1 MEPASIRVLIV
12 EDHPIVR
19 YGLVALIDSQQD
31 MKVVGQ
37 SGDGE
42 EAVSMYRQVRPDVGI
57 VDLRLPR
64 MSGVEVIRAVRRFDR
79 KARLVVLTTY
89 DGDEDI
95 HRAIASGAEGY
106 LIKAMS
112 HETLLG
118 AIRKIHA
125 GGQFIPEVIAKTLA
139 TRVSGDELTPRE
151 IEILCLIV
159 QGKSNKDIAACS
171 QITEGTVKC
180 HVNVILDKLG
190 ASHRTQAA
198 AIALQRGFVH
208 L

>member
-42 EAVSMYRQVRPDVGI
+42 EAVSMYVGI